1 MRTSLD
7 LDMNDPEPYAYKIVD
22 RLSYLA
28 WLAFAFA
35 VGCVYFAY
43 LAVVS

>member
-28 WLAFAFA
+28 WLAFA
-35 VGCVYFAY
+35 VGCVYFGY
-43 LAVVS
+43 LAVVA